1 MSRREGRLVAAQEA
15 LEVVRSGQR
24 LYVQGGCA
32 VPRALID
39 ALVARYQAL
48 RDVEVVHMHTEGD
61 APYAAPEMAG
71 HFRHNA
77 LFVGRNLREAVNQG
91 RADFTPV
98 FLSEIPSLFQTTLP
112 LDVALVQVS
121 PPDHAGYCSL
131 GISVDCAKPAALA
144 ARTVIAQVNR
154 RMPRTHGDSFLHISQ
169 IDYLVEA
176 DAELPEVICD
186 PPDDV
191 AARIGGYVVSLIE
204 DGSTIQ
210 TGIGALPN
218 AVLASLAGHQHLGVH
233 TEMFSDGLLDLIES
247 GVVDSSAKTYHEG
260 RVVSSFVIGSR
271 ALYDF
276 VDDNPLIEMHPVTF
290 TNDPFLIARNDRMVS
305 INSAIEVDLTGQVCA
320 DSVGHMLYS
329 GIGGQLDF
337 IRGAARSR
345 GGKPLIALPSTAQNG
360 TVSRIVAEL
369 RPGAGVVTT
378 RGDVHHVITEYGIAD
393 LHGRTLRD
401 RAKALINI
409 AHPRFRDDLTNAARR
424 LHLL

>member
-1 MSRREGRLVAAQEA
+1 
-15 LEVVRSGQR
+15 
-24 LYVQGGCA
+24 
-32 VPRALID
+32 
-39 ALVARYQAL
+39 
-48 RDVEVVHMHTEGD
+48 
-61 APYAAPEMAG
+61 MAG

-98 FLSEIPSLFQTTLP
+98 FLSEIPVLFETTLP
-112 LDVALVQVS
+112 LDVALIQVS
-121 PPDHAGYCSL
+121 PPDRAGYCSL

-144 ARTVIAQVNR
+144 AKTVIAQANR

-169 IDYLVEA
+169 VDYLVEA
-176 DAELPEVICD
+176 DAELPEVGCD
-186 PPDDV
+186 PPDEV
-191 AARIGGYVVSLIE
+191 ATRIGDFVVSLIE
-204 DGSTIQ
+204 NGATIQ
-210 TGIGALPN
+210 TGIGTIPN
-218 AVLASLAGHQHLGVH
+218 AVLTSLSGHQHLGVH
-233 TEMFSDGLLDLIES
+233 TEMFSDGLLPLIES
-247 GVVDSSAKTYHEG
+247 GVIDCSAKSYHEG

-271 ALYDF
+271 RLYDF
-276 VDDNPLIEMHPVTF
+276 VDDNPMIEMHPVTF

-345 GGKPLIALPSTAQNG
+345 GGRPLIALPSTARDG

-378 RGDVHHVITEYGIAD
+378 RGDVHQVITEYGIAD

-401 RAKALINI
+401 RAKALIAI
-409 AHPRFRDDLTNAARR
+409 AHPAFRDELTVAARK